1 MQSNNHN
8 TDDVVNDTVNGA
20 GGDDDEGPSPE
31 ELEDFKNKARE
42 FCKLD
47 DQIKK
52 LQIAVKERKTA
63 KQALSKYIG
72 EFMFKHDYYDINCDN
87 SKIQARKRQ
96 CISQVKMN
104 EVKAKILENSNV
116 SGEELLKI
124 IFDPGARTKY
134 TKESISR
141 KIPSITSS
149 LRNLDL

>member
-1 MQSNNHN
+1 MNNSPSDTQSN
-8 TDDVVNDTVNGA
+8 DVVDETVNKTE
-20 GGDDDEGPSPE
+20 EGPSAE
-31 ELEDFKNKARE
+31 ELDDFKNKARE

-52 LQIAVKERKTA
+52 LEIAVKERKTA
-63 KQALSKYIG
+63 KAALSKYIG

-96 CISQVKMN
+96 CVSQVKMN
-104 EVKAKILENSNV
+104 EVKAKILENSNL

-124 IFDPGARTKY
+124 IFDPESRTKY

-141 KIPSITSS
+141 KIPSITAS